1 MTKKTTMFAAGIA
14 VVAFAVGFYVF
25 DNTSGD
31 TAAAAA
37 STNTEVT
44 TGTTTDN
51 TVVAPEITTENVNAN
66 TAPAAVPAVTDENQV
81 DTLDATE

>member
-1 MTKKTTMFAAGIA
+1 MTKKTTLFAAGIA

-37 STNTEVT
+37 STNTE
-44 TGTTTDN
+44 
-51 TVVAPEITTENVNAN
+51 
-66 TAPAAVPAVTDENQV
+66 AV
-81 DTLDATE
+81 

>member
-1 MTKKTTMFAAGIA
+1 A
-14 VVAFAVGFYVF
+14 V
-25 DNTSGD
+25 
-31 TAAAAA
+31 
-37 STNTEVT
+37 

-51 TVVAPEITTENVNAN
+51 TVVAPEVTTENVNAN